1 MDRKTW
7 WATVQRVAKS
17 QKEVTE
23 SQKVKER
30 SFEKEQVVL
39 ERIQLKAQRH
49 GYQIM
54 GLDLAW
60 SLGKLFTSYFYLQD
74 SHPKTEYVVM
84 TGFGRKQ

>member
-30 SFEKEQVVL
+30 SFDKEQVVL

-49 GYQIM
+49 G
-54 GLDLAW
+54 
-60 SLGKLFTSYFYLQD
+60 
-74 SHPKTEYVVM
+74 
-84 TGFGRKQ
+84 

>member
-17 QKEVTE
+17 QKEISK

-30 SFEKEQVVL
+30 SFEKEQVLL

-54 GLDLAW
+54 ELDLAW
-60 SLGKLFTSYFYLQD
+60 SLGKLFTSYPYLQD
-74 SHPKTEYVVM
+74 SHPKTLSM
-84 TGFGRKQ
+84 RS